1 MHDSLKRIVIIG
13 GGSAGWITAG
23 VIAAQHK
30 TNGADGINITLIE
43 SATIAPIGVGEGTWP
58 SMRATL
64 QRIGISETEFMLSCD
79 ASFKQGSQFHGW
91 RNGRDS
97 YCHPFTLPTG
107 MQQINLAGHWQPYRK
122 KVSFADAVSPQGRVA
137 QLGAAP
143 KLITTKEYDYLLN
156 YGYHLDA
163 GKFSQF
169 LSQHC
174 TEKLGVKQIIDDVT
188 QLNSHHNG
196 DIKSVTTQTH
206 GDIEGDLFIDCS
218 GLNALLIGK
227 HYQIPFIEQKQV
239 LFNDSALAVQVPYA
253 EDDAAIASFTHSTA
267 QGAGWIWD
275 IGLPSRRGIGYTYS
289 SSHTSNDE
297 AERVLRAYIAPAIG
311 TAKAEQASLRKL
323 SIRPGYREKF
333 WHRNCV
339 AIGMAAGFIEP
350 LEASALAMV
359 ELSAKMISEQ
369 LPANRRV
376 MDITAKRFNQR
387 FNHRWQRIIDFLKL
401 HYILTERSDSDYWI
415 DNCER
420 NTIPESLQELMT
432 LWQHQLPDNYD
443 CLHTE
448 ALFPAASFQYILYGM
463 DFNTQVPN
471 WHRQSQTRLAEQFFN
486 QNATKTKQ
494 LISLLPSN
502 RNLLSKMAEYGLSKI

>member
-1 MHDSLKRIVIIG
+1 MHDALKRIVILG

-30 TNGADGINITLIE
+30 LNSADGISITLVE

-58 SMRATL
+58 SMRSTL
-64 QRIGISETEFMLSCD
+64 QKMGISETEFMLKCD

-91 RNGRDS
+91 RNGSDS
-97 YCHPFTLPTG
+97 YCHPFTLPIG
-107 MQQINLAGHWQPYRK
+107 HQRINLAGHWQPYRG
-122 KVSFADAVSPQGRVA
+122 KVNFADAVCPQGRIA
-137 QLGAAP
+137 HLGAAP
-143 KLITTKEYDYLLN
+143 KLVTTKEYDFLLN

-169 LSQHC
+169 LTQHC
-174 TEKLGVKQIIDDVT
+174 TQTLGVRQVIDDVIEV
-188 QLNSHHNG
+188 NSHHNG
-196 DIKSVTTQTH
+196 DILSLTTQAH

-218 GLNALLIGK
+218 GLNARLIGK

-253 EDDAAIASFTHSTA
+253 DDEAAIASFTHSTA
-267 QGAGWIWD
+267 QYAGWIWD

-289 SSHTSNDE
+289 SAHSSDE
-297 AERVLRAYIAPAIG
+297 TAERTLRAYIAPTIG
-311 TAKAEQASLRKL
+311 IDKAEQASLRKL
-323 SIRPGYREKF
+323 SIHPGYRQKF

-339 AIGMAAGFIEP
+339 AIGMASGFIEP

-369 LPANRRV
+369 LPANRQV
-376 MDITAKRFNQR
+376 MEITAKRFNER
-387 FNHRWQRIIDFLKL
+387 FSHRWQRIIDFLKL
-401 HYILTERSDSDYWI
+401 HYILTERSDSNYWI

-432 LWQHQLPDNYD
+432 LWQHQLPDTYD

-463 DFNTQVPN
+463 GFNTHLPDWQRYP
-471 WHRQSQTRLAEQFFN
+471 QTGLAEQLFN
-486 QNATKTKQ
+486 QNASKTTQ
-494 LISLLPSN
+494 LTSLLPSN
-502 RNLLSKMAEYGLSKI
+502 RVLLNKMAKYGLPKI